1 MHRTIILTLAMAF
14 MLATTGCMGSALQN
28 RDESSPEKQKQVVQA
43 QSVGAYQEF
52 DDVLIPNGMERI
64 YEESSVTILP
74 TFKMGIITYKGDL
87 NAAQLAHFFE
97 KELNKDNWKMRSN
110 TQFQKRFIL
119 VFEKPDRDCII
130 NITDETFKT
139 LLEVM
144 VTPRLDPG
152 SASGQPQ
159 EVQVAP
165 VEESLPQ

>member
-1 MHRTIILTLAMAF
+1 MHRTFILALAMVF
-14 MLATTGCMGSALQN
+14 MVTASGCMGSALKD
-28 RDESSPEKQKQVVQA
+28 RDESAPEKQQAVVQA
-43 QSVGAYQEF
+43 QSVGSYQEF
-52 DDVLIPNGMERI
+52 DDVLIPNGMERV

-74 TFKMGIITYKGDL
+74 TFKMGIITYKGNL

-97 KELNKDNWKMRSN
+97 KELSKDNWKLRSN

-119 VFEKPDRDCII
+119 VFEKPERDCII

-144 VTPRLDPG
+144 VTPRLDNG
-152 SASGQPQ
+152 GAAVRPQ
-159 EVQVAP
+159 EVPTAP